1 MNISELEDFLCRQK
15 ANFSIIKH
23 EEAIKSKNDALKY
36 YRIEETVPV
45 LIIYTENEF
54 YALIVS
60 GERNKVD
67 LEKIKQILGV
77 CEIRLAK
84 KEEIMTKL
92 NLEIGRVPLI
102 GHRLPC
108 IIDKTILKHKYVY
121 GGTGDFYHTLKIAPK
136 DIMDLNDVVTCF
148 D

>member
-1 MNISELEDFLCRQK
+1 MNIPELEDFLCRQK
-15 ANFSIIKH
+15 ADFSIIKH
-23 EEAIKSKNDALKY
+23 DEAIKSKNDALKY
-36 YRIEETVPV
+36 YRIEETAPV
-45 LIIYTENEF
+45 LIIYTENGF

-67 LEKIKQILGV
+67 LEKIKQILNV
-77 CEIRLAK
+77 SEIRLAK
-84 KEEIMTKL
+84 KDEIMAGL

-102 GHRLPC
+102 GHKLPC
-108 IIDKTILKHKYVY
+108 IIDKAILKYEYVY

-136 DIMDLNDVVTCF
+136 DIMDLNEVVACF